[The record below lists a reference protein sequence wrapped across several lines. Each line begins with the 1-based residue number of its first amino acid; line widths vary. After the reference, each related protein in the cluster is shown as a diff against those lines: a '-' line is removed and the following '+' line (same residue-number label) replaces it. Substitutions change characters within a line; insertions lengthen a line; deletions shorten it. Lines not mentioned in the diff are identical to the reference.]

1 MTLQPLPFGI
11 PIHNWRD
18 YRSQKPLLCSFMCDI
33 CYSEVMYVLKLPVHM
48 VWWVSGKKREFMA
61 YCWSFLG
68 KLGSSFIIHLR
79 IKIRKAREQ
88 SEHEWIFAVPEWF
101 MMNLFQI
108 TSQILEE
115 INLLLN
121 LEVLSKKSLSISSFN
136 IKLWL
141 VLYQDYHLLVN
152 HKGRQNNV

>member
-1 MTLQPLPFGI
+1 MFICL
-11 PIHNWRD
+11 
-18 YRSQKPLLCSFMCDI
+18 CDI

-48 VWWVSGKKREFMA
+48 IWWVSGKKREFMA

-141 VLYQDYHLLVN
+141 VLYQVLSFISKSQGKAEQCLGQSDSSNLSVSTFRLDPARSYIF
-152 HKGRQNNV
+152 